1 MKKTQY
7 DIYVILQ
14 NNFLV
19 KSPNLLAR
27 KLTGYDKK
35 TDSLHYGFKPQY
47 QDNRIFRIKR
57 EEDRRLFN
65 EVARDSFKFK
75 RIFKK

>member
-1 MKKTQY
+1 M
-7 DIYVILQ
+7 Q